1 MEAVQVRFDDK
12 LETEDRERPVKDGGW
27 FLNLNFMAV
36 WIEGWRPI
44 SSSSNKK
51 YSKKEKG
58 VGKASV

>member
-1 MEAVQVRFDDK
+1 MEAVQVRFDDE
-12 LETEDRERPVKDGGW
+12 LDTEDRERPVTDGGW

-44 SSSSNKK
+44 SSSSNEK

-58 VGKASV
+58 VLKASV